1 MIYSVILSDNAFRQF
16 NKLERKVQERITTVL
31 DRIRIRPF
39 SYVNK
44 LVGKPGYKIRVGDYR
59 IVMDIEQ
66 QKLLILVIQIGHRR
80 NIYDRSITPA

>member
-1 MIYSVILSDNAFRQF
+1 MSYSVIFSDNAFRQF

-39 SYVNK
+39 SYVIK
-44 LVGKPGYKIRVGDYR
+44 LVGKPGYKMRAGDYR

-66 QKLLILVIQIGHRR
+66 QKLLILVIKVGHRR
-80 NIYDRSITPA
+80 NIYDR

>member
-1 MIYSVILSDNAFRQF
+1 MSYSVILSDNAFRQF

-39 SYVNK
+39 SHVKK
-44 LVGKPGYKIRVGDYR
+44 LVGKPGYKMRVGDYR

-66 QKLLILVIQIGHRR
+66 QKLLILVIKVGHRR
-80 NIYDRSITPA
+80 NIYDR

>member
-16 NKLERKVQERITTVL
+16 NKLERKVQERITNVL

-39 SYVNK
+39 SYVSK
-44 LVGKPGYKIRVGDYR
+44 LVGKPGYKMRVGDYR

-66 QKLLILVIQIGHRR
+66 QKLLILVIQVGHRR
-80 NIYDRSITPA
+80 NIYDR